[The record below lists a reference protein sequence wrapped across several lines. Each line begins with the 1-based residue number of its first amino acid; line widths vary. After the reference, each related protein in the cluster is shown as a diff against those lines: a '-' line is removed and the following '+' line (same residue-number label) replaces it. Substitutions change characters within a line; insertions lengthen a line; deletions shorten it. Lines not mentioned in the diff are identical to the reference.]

1 MPTRNLKQL
10 RTIAKQYN
18 STLPKPI
25 RVSQKK
31 SSLEADLHTRKVSL
45 ESKGSA
51 LKSMVKKANNKAS
64 NFAKVAA
71 DAKRRKQ
78 AGPERHLDNV
88 IDNLEQ
94 RHQKKK
100 KKKKK
105 KKKNK
110 TPASHTM
117 PDGTQMSGKTH
128 SPNSNPT
135 GAQPKVNFLGVFGK
149 KKKKKT

>member
-18 STLPKPI
+18 RTLPKPI

-31 SSLEADLHTRKVSL
+31 SSLEADLQTRKVSL

-105 KKKNK
+105 N
-110 TPASHTM
+110 TASHTL
-117 PDGTQMSGKTH
+117 PDGTQMAGKTH
-128 SPNSNPT
+128 SPHS
-135 GAQPKVNFLGVFGK
+135 QPINILVPR
-149 KKKKKT
+149 KKKTA

>member
-18 STLPKPI
+18 NTLKKPI

-31 SSLEADLHTRKVSL
+31 SLLEADLKARKVSL

-51 LKSMVKKANNKAS
+51 LKSMVKKANHKAS
-64 NFAKVAA
+64 NFAKVEA
-71 DAKRRKQ
+71 DAKHRKQ

-88 IDNLEQ
+88 IGNLEQ
-94 RHQKKK
+94 KHQKKK

-110 TPASHTM
+110 TPSHTM
-117 PDGTQMSGKTH
+117 PDGSKMAGKAH
-128 SPNSNPT
+128 
-135 GAQPKVNFLGVFGK
+135 VNFLGVFGNK
-149 KKKKKT
+149 KKKA

>member
-18 STLPKPI
+18 RTLPKPI

-64 NFAKVAA
+64 NFAKVEA

-94 RHQKKK
+94 KHQKKN
-100 KKKKK
+100 KKK
-105 KKKNK
+105 KKKNL
-110 TPASHTM
+110 ASHTM

-128 SPNSNPT
+128 SPNS
-135 GAQPKVNFLGVFGK
+135 QPINILVPRK
-149 KKKKKT
+149 KKKA

>member
-18 STLPKPI
+18 RTLPKPI

-45 ESKGSA
+45 ESKGST

-64 NFAKVAA
+64 NFAKVEA

-94 RHQKKK
+94 KHQKKK

-105 KKKNK
+105 KNI
-110 TPASHTM
+110 ASHTM

-128 SPNSNPT
+128 SPNS
-135 GAQPKVNFLGVFGK
+135 QPINILVPRK
-149 KKKKKT
+149 KKKA

>member
-31 SSLEADLHTRKVSL
+31 SSLEADLNTRKVSL
-45 ESKGSA
+45 ESKGST
-51 LKSMVKKANNKAS
+51 LKGMVKKANNKAS

-71 DAKRRKQ
+71 DAKRRKA

-105 KKKNK
+105 N
-110 TPASHTM
+110 TPPSHTM

-128 SPNSNPT
+128 SPNSQPI
-135 GAQPKVNFLGVFGK
+135 GAQPKVNILVPR
-149 KKKKKT
+149 KKKKT

>member
-31 SSLEADLHTRKVSL
+31 SLLEDDLRTRKVSL

-105 KKKNK
+105 N
-110 TPASHTM
+110 TPPSHTM

-128 SPNSNPT
+128 SPNSQPI
-135 GAQPKVNFLGVFGK
+135 GAQPKVNILVPR
-149 KKKKKT
+149 KKKKT

>member
-31 SSLEADLHTRKVSL
+31 SLLEDDLRTRKVSL

-71 DAKRRKQ
+71 DAKRRKA

-105 KKKNK
+105 NI
-110 TPASHTM
+110 ASHTM

-128 SPNSNPT
+128 SPNSQPI
-135 GAQPKVNFLGVFGK
+135 GAQPKVNILVPR
-149 KKKKKT
+149 KKKKT

>member
-18 STLPKPI
+18 RTLPKPI

-45 ESKGSA
+45 ESKGST
-51 LKSMVKKANNKAS
+51 LKGMVKKANNKAS

-71 DAKRRKQ
+71 DAKRRKA

-105 KKKNK
+105 N
-110 TPASHTM
+110 TPPSHTM

-128 SPNSNPT
+128 SPNSQPI
-135 GAQPKVNFLGVFGK
+135 GAQPKVNILVPR
-149 KKKKKT
+149 KKKKT

>member
-18 STLPKPI
+18 RTLPKPI

-64 NFAKVAA
+64 NFAKVEA

-105 KKKNK
+105 N
-110 TPASHTM
+110 TPPSHTM

-128 SPNSNPT
+128 SPNS
-135 GAQPKVNFLGVFGK
+135 QPINILVPRK
-149 KKKKKT
+149 KKKA

>member
-18 STLPKPI
+18 RTLPKPI

-64 NFAKVAA
+64 NFAKVEA
-71 DAKRRKQ
+71 DAKQRKQ
-78 AGPERHLDNV
+78 AGPDRHLDNV
-88 IDNLEQ
+88 IGNLEQ
-94 RHQKKK
+94 KHQKKK
-100 KKKKK
+100 KKKK
-105 KKKNK
+105 NI
-110 TPASHTM
+110 ASHTM
-117 PDGTQMSGKTH
+117 PDGTQMAGKAH
-128 SPNSNPT
+128 
-135 GAQPKVNFLGVFGK
+135 VNFLGVFGNK
-149 KKKKKT
+149 KKKKKKKKA

>member
-18 STLPKPI
+18 RTLPKPI

-45 ESKGSA
+45 ESKGST
-51 LKSMVKKANNKAS
+51 LKGMVKKANNKAS

-71 DAKRRKQ
+71 DAKRRKA

-105 KKKNK
+105 KN
-110 TPASHTM
+110 TPPSHTM

-128 SPNSNPT
+128 SPNS
-135 GAQPKVNFLGVFGK
+135 QPINILVPRK
-149 KKKKKT
+149 KKKA

>member
-10 RTIAKQYN
+10 RTIARQYN
-18 STLPKPI
+18 STLKKPI

-31 SSLEADLHTRKVSL
+31 SSLEADLHARKVSL

-64 NFAKVAA
+64 NFAKVEA

-105 KKKNK
+105 N
-110 TPASHTM
+110 TPPSHTM

-128 SPNSNPT
+128 SPNS
-135 GAQPKVNFLGVFGK
+135 QPINILVPRK
-149 KKKKKT
+149 KKKA

>member
-31 SSLEADLHTRKVSL
+31 SSLEADLQTRKVSL

-71 DAKRRKQ
+71 DAKRRKA

-94 RHQKKK
+94 KHQKKK

-105 KKKNK
+105 N
-110 TPASHTM
+110 TPPSHTM

-128 SPNSNPT
+128 SPNS
-135 GAQPKVNFLGVFGK
+135 QPINILVPRK
-149 KKKKKT
+149 KKKA

>member
-45 ESKGSA
+45 ESKGST
-51 LKSMVKKANNKAS
+51 LKGMVKKANNKAS

-105 KKKNK
+105 N
-110 TPASHTM
+110 TPPSHTM

-128 SPNSNPT
+128 SPNS
-135 GAQPKVNFLGVFGK
+135 QPINILVPRK
-149 KKKKKT
+149 KKKA

>member
-31 SSLEADLHTRKVSL
+31 SLLEDDLRTRKVSL

-64 NFAKVAA
+64 NFAKVEA

-94 RHQKKK
+94 KHQKKN
-100 KKKKK
+100 KKK
-105 KKKNK
+105 KKKNL
-110 TPASHTM
+110 ASHTM

-128 SPNSNPT
+128 SPNS
-135 GAQPKVNFLGVFGK
+135 QPINILVPRK
-149 KKKKKT
+149 KKKA

>member
-18 STLPKPI
+18 RTLPKPI

-45 ESKGSA
+45 ESKGST
-51 LKSMVKKANNKAS
+51 LKGMVKKANNKAS

-71 DAKRRKQ
+71 DAKRRKA

-105 KKKNK
+105 NI
-110 TPASHTM
+110 ASHTM

-128 SPNSNPT
+128 SPNS
-135 GAQPKVNFLGVFGK
+135 QPINILVPRK
-149 KKKKKT
+149 KKKA

>member
-31 SSLEADLHTRKVSL
+31 SSLEADLHARKVSL

-64 NFAKVAA
+64 NFAKVEA

-94 RHQKKK
+94 RHQKRK

-105 KKKNK
+105 KKKNI
-110 TPASHTM
+110 ASHTM

-128 SPNSNPT
+128 SPNS
-135 GAQPKVNFLGVFGK
+135 QPINILVPRK
-149 KKKKKT
+149 KKKA

>member
-31 SSLEADLHTRKVSL
+31 SLLEDDLRTRKVSL
-45 ESKGSA
+45 ESKGST
-51 LKSMVKKANNKAS
+51 LKGMVKKANNKAS

-71 DAKRRKQ
+71 DAKRRKA

-105 KKKNK
+105 NI
-110 TPASHTM
+110 ASHTM

-128 SPNSNPT
+128 SPNS
-135 GAQPKVNFLGVFGK
+135 QPINILVPRK
-149 KKKKKT
+149 KKKA

>member
-31 SSLEADLHTRKVSL
+31 SSLEADLNTRKVSL
-45 ESKGSA
+45 ESKGST
-51 LKSMVKKANNKAS
+51 LKVMIKMANNKAS

-71 DAKRRKQ
+71 DAKRRKA

-105 KKKNK
+105 N
-110 TPASHTM
+110 TPPSHTM

-128 SPNSNPT
+128 SPNS
-135 GAQPKVNFLGVFGK
+135 QPINILVPRK
-149 KKKKKT
+149 KKKA

>member
-45 ESKGSA
+45 ESKGST
-51 LKSMVKKANNKAS
+51 LKGMVKKANNKAS

-71 DAKRRKQ
+71 DAKRRKA

-105 KKKNK
+105 N
-110 TPASHTM
+110 TPPSHTM

-128 SPNSNPT
+128 SPNSQPI
-135 GAQPKVNFLGVFGK
+135 GAQPKVNILVPR
-149 KKKKKT
+149 KKKKT

>member
-18 STLPKPI
+18 NTLKKPI

-31 SSLEADLHTRKVSL
+31 SSLEADLKARKVSL

-51 LKSMVKKANNKAS
+51 LKSMVKKANHKAS
-64 NFAKVAA
+64 NFAKVEA

-94 RHQKKK
+94 KHQKKK

-105 KKKNK
+105 KKNI
-110 TPASHTM
+110 ASHTM
-117 PDGTQMSGKTH
+117 PDGTQMAGKAH
-128 SPNSNPT
+128 
-135 GAQPKVNFLGVFGK
+135 VNFLGVFGNK
-149 KKKKKT
+149 KKKKKKKA

>member
-10 RTIAKQYN
+10 RTIARQYN
-18 STLPKPI
+18 STLKKPI

-31 SSLEADLHTRKVSL
+31 SSLEADLHARKVSL

-64 NFAKVAA
+64 NFAKVEA

-94 RHQKKK
+94 KHQKKK

-105 KKKNK
+105 KNI
-110 TPASHTM
+110 ASHTM
-117 PDGTQMSGKTH
+117 PDGTQMAGKNH
-128 SPNSNPT
+128 SPNSKPINILVPR
-135 GAQPKVNFLGVFGK
+135 K
-149 KKKKKT
+149 KKKA

>member
-45 ESKGSA
+45 ESKGST
-51 LKSMVKKANNKAS
+51 LKGMVKKANNKAS

-71 DAKRRKQ
+71 DAKRRKA

-105 KKKNK
+105 N
-110 TPASHTM
+110 TPPSHTM

-128 SPNSNPT
+128 SPNS
-135 GAQPKVNFLGVFGK
+135 QPINILVPRK
-149 KKKKKT
+149 KKKA

>member
-51 LKSMVKKANNKAS
+51 LKSMVKKANHKAS
-64 NFAKVAA
+64 NFAKVEA

-94 RHQKKK
+94 KHQKKK

-105 KKKNK
+105 KNI
-110 TPASHTM
+110 ASHTM
-117 PDGTQMSGKTH
+117 PDGTQMAGKAH
-128 SPNSNPT
+128 
-135 GAQPKVNFLGVFGK
+135 VNFLGVFGNK
-149 KKKKKT
+149 KKKKKKKA

>member
-18 STLPKPI
+18 RTLPKPI

-31 SSLEADLHTRKVSL
+31 SSLEADLQTRKVSL

-94 RHQKKK
+94 KHQKKN
-100 KKKKK
+100 KKK
-105 KKKNK
+105 KKKNL
-110 TPASHTM
+110 ASHTM

-128 SPNSNPT
+128 SPNS
-135 GAQPKVNFLGVFGK
+135 QPINILVPRK
-149 KKKKKT
+149 KKKA

>member
-18 STLPKPI
+18 NTLKKPI

-31 SSLEADLHTRKVSL
+31 SSLEADLKARKVSL

-64 NFAKVAA
+64 NFAKVEA

-94 RHQKKK
+94 KHQKKK

-105 KKKNK
+105 N
-110 TPASHTM
+110 TASHTM
-117 PDGTQMSGKTH
+117 PDGTQMTGKTH
-128 SPNSNPT
+128 SPNS
-135 GAQPKVNFLGVFGK
+135 QPINILVPRK
-149 KKKKKT
+149 KKKA

>member
-10 RTIAKQYN
+10 RTIAKQHN
-18 STLPKPI
+18 RTLPKPI

-64 NFAKVAA
+64 NFAKVEA

-105 KKKNK
+105 N
-110 TPASHTM
+110 TASHTM

-128 SPNSNPT
+128 SPNS
-135 GAQPKVNFLGVFGK
+135 QPINILVPRK
-149 KKKKKT
+149 KKKA

>member
-18 STLPKPI
+18 RTLPKPI

-45 ESKGSA
+45 ESKGST
-51 LKSMVKKANNKAS
+51 LKGMVKKANNKAS

-71 DAKRRKQ
+71 DAKRRKA

-105 KKKNK
+105 N
-110 TPASHTM
+110 TPPSHTM

-128 SPNSNPT
+128 SPNS
-135 GAQPKVNFLGVFGK
+135 QPINILVPRK
-149 KKKKKT
+149 KKKA

>member
-18 STLPKPI
+18 RTLPKPI

-64 NFAKVAA
+64 NFAKVEA

-94 RHQKKK
+94 KHQKKN
-100 KKKKK
+100 KKK
-105 KKKNK
+105 KKKNL
-110 TPASHTM
+110 ASHTM

-128 SPNSNPT
+128 SPNS
-135 GAQPKVNFLGVFGK
+135 QPINILVPR
-149 KKKKKT
+149 KKKKT

>member
-10 RTIAKQYN
+10 RTIARQYN
-18 STLPKPI
+18 STLKKPI

-31 SSLEADLHTRKVSL
+31 SSLEADLHARKVSL

-64 NFAKVAA
+64 NFAKVEA

-105 KKKNK
+105 N
-110 TPASHTM
+110 TPPSHTM

-128 SPNSNPT
+128 SPNSQPI
-135 GAQPKVNFLGVFGK
+135 GAQPKVNILVPRK
-149 KKKKKT
+149 KKKA

>member
-18 STLPKPI
+18 RTLPKPI

-31 SSLEADLHTRKVSL
+31 SSLEADLQTRKVSL

-71 DAKRRKQ
+71 DAKRRKA

-105 KKKNK
+105 N
-110 TPASHTM
+110 TPPSHTM

-128 SPNSNPT
+128 SPNSQPI
-135 GAQPKVNFLGVFGK
+135 GAQPKVNILVPR
-149 KKKKKT
+149 KKKKT

>member
-18 STLPKPI
+18 RTLPKPI

-51 LKSMVKKANNKAS
+51 LKSMVTKANNKAS

-94 RHQKKK
+94 KHQKKK

-105 KKKNK
+105 N
-110 TPASHTM
+110 TASHTM
-117 PDGTQMSGKTH
+117 PDGTQMAGKNH
-128 SPNSNPT
+128 SPNSKPINILVPR
-135 GAQPKVNFLGVFGK
+135 K
-149 KKKKKT
+149 KKKA

>member
-71 DAKRRKQ
+71 DAKRRKA

-100 KKKKK
+100 KKKK
-105 KKKNK
+105 NI
-110 TPASHTM
+110 ASHTM

-128 SPNSNPT
+128 SPNS
-135 GAQPKVNFLGVFGK
+135 QPINILVPRK
-149 KKKKKT
+149 KKKA

>member
-31 SSLEADLHTRKVSL
+31 SSLEADLNTRKVSL
-45 ESKGSA
+45 ESKGST
-51 LKSMVKKANNKAS
+51 LKGMVKKANNKAS

-71 DAKRRKQ
+71 DAKRRKA

-105 KKKNK
+105 N
-110 TPASHTM
+110 TPPSHTM

-128 SPNSNPT
+128 SPNS
-135 GAQPKVNFLGVFGK
+135 QPINILVPRK
-149 KKKKKT
+149 KKKA

>member
-64 NFAKVAA
+64 NFAKVEA

-94 RHQKKK
+94 KHQKKK
-100 KKKKK
+100 KKKKN
-105 KKKNK
+105 KN
-110 TPASHTM
+110 TASHTM
-117 PDGTQMSGKTH
+117 PDGTQMAGKTH
-128 SPNSNPT
+128 SPNSQPI
-135 GAQPKVNFLGVFGK
+135 GAQPKVNILVPR
-149 KKKKKT
+149 KKKKT

>member
-45 ESKGSA
+45 ESKGST
-51 LKSMVKKANNKAS
+51 LKGMVKKANNKAS

-71 DAKRRKQ
+71 DAKRRKE

-105 KKKNK
+105 N
-110 TPASHTM
+110 TPPSHTM

-128 SPNSNPT
+128 SPNS
-135 GAQPKVNFLGVFGK
+135 QPINILVPRK
-149 KKKKKT
+149 KKKA